1 MSGQQQRDGG
11 ESNNNVARKYV
22 RNREDRGPFQPKD
35 NSGAPGEGGENRP
48 FRPRND
54 RGPRRDAPGGGA
66 RGGRLGDNRDRR
78 GKPVFDRHS
87 GSDKVGIKPVEKKE
101 GAGSYNWGTPGDE
114 LAGQNADNEETAIGD
129 PSGDETAP
137 EQTEQT

>member
-1 MSGQQQRDGG
+1 MGGQQQRDG
-11 ESNNNVARKYV
+11 ESNNNVARKNV
-22 RNREDRGPFQPKD
+22 RNREDRGPFQAKD
-35 NSGAPGEGGENRP
+35 NSGVEGGGENRP

-54 RGPRRDAPGGGA
+54 RGPRRDGPGGG
-66 RGGRLGDNRDRR
+66 RGGRFGDNRDRR

-101 GAGSYNWGTPGDE
+101 GAGSFNWGTPGDE
-114 LAGQNADNEETAIGD
+114 LAAQNAENEETTIGD
-129 PSGDETAP
+129 RSGDETAL